1 MTPYEE
7 EVDRKLDGLMDH
19 IVRATFAA
27 QAVFLSV
34 ALNRDTVRVAL
45 AAENDLPREEM
56 LINLKMIISSL
67 ESLCQKL
74 TPNG

>member
-19 IVRATFAA
+19 IMAETGA
-27 QAVFLSV
+27 QAAFLSV

-56 LINLKMIISSL
+56 LINPKMIISSL